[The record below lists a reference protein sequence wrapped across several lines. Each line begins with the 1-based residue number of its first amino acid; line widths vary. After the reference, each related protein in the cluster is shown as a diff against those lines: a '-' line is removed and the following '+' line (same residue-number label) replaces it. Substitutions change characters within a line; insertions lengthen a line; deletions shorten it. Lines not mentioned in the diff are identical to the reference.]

1 MAEEPIPG
9 DGSANRTRVGGRREG
24 TGMIVTT
31 TGLVRASAVLFG
43 VAAAL
48 FAAGFVV
55 ADRAAAGSDGVPV
68 AETGEVAPTVVVP
81 TGDPAPAP
89 APTTTPAQDA
99 AEPVPPVVVETQVVT
114 VTVPVVTTVVADP
127 TVPAATDRTT
137 SEPAPS
143 TAATSSAPAEPAV
156 TPSEPDA
163 TEPPDVG
170 SRSGGSTAPSP

>member
-89 APTTTPAQDA
+89 RRRRRPRRTPRN
-99 AEPVPPVVVETQVVT
+99 PCP
-114 VTVPVVTTVVADP
+114 
-127 TVPAATDRTT
+127 R
-137 SEPAPS
+137 
-143 TAATSSAPAEPAV
+143 SS
-156 TPSEPDA
+156 
-163 TEPPDVG
+163 
-170 SRSGGSTAPSP
+170 SRRRW